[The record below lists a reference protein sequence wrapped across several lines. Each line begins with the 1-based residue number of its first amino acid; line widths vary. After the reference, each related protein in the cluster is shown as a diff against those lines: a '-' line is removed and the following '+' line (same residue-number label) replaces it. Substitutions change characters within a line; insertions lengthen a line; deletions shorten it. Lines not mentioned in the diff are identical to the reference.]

1 MDHEGSLEVSHANTS
16 LVPNINQSESAL
28 ASDSQNF
35 SLDDEFDTEMLA
47 AFKIEADELLEVSE
61 CQLLILESAP
71 TDATALNALFRAF
84 HTIKGNAGFLK
95 IDPTLGSL
103 AHDAETV
110 LSLCRTSALTLQ
122 GASFELI
129 LETSALMRVL
139 VQSLGNPNCNALSAD
154 VIGRANILRTSLS
167 AIANASSKSK
177 ITENA
182 SDRDTSSAIASFVRQ
197 IGDSE
202 SSVDFFE
209 DDLKASIEKDNEL
222 QSYKQGTSTK
232 ETQATEQV
240 AAQVKQDQSQTVNE
254 TLRVDRGRL
263 DLLVEL
269 VGELVIAES
278 MAQQDAIS
286 LTNDPAIVPAKLRNL
301 AQLNRITR
309 TLQELS
315 LSLRMVPLKSTFQK
329 MTRIARDVMR
339 KQDKQVD
346 FLVEGEHTELDK
358 TVVDEIGDPLMH
370 MVRNA
375 IDHGIEKTSEERVAN
390 GKPPRGRVVLR
401 AFHQSGNIHIEI
413 QDDGRGLDAE
423 RILAKAKQQK
433 IVAEDANLSESEILS
448 LIFEPGFSTAEK
460 ITDVSGRGVGMDVVR
475 RNIQALRGSVDIKT
489 KLGEGSCFTIK
500 MPLTLAIIDGLIVRV
515 GTGRFVIPT
524 LSVTELMQLNGANIS
539 TIADKYSILTVRDQ
553 NVPLVR
559 LDRLL
564 GLPCVSESNEK
575 GIIVVVQDG
584 PHSAALSVDEV
595 LGQQQVVIKQLG
607 HNMEGCKGV
616 AGGAIMPDG
625 QIGII
630 LDVHGIIVQSRGKG

>member
-1 MDHEGSLEVSHANTS
+1 MR
-16 LVPNINQSESAL
+16 
-28 ASDSQNF
+28 
-35 SLDDEFDTEMLA
+35 
-47 AFKIEADELLEVSE
+47 
-61 CQLLILESAP
+61 QLS
-71 TDATALNALFRAF
+71 NALFRAF

-110 LSLCRTSALTLQ
+110 LSQCRTGELTLQ
-122 GASFELI
+122 GHSFELI
-129 LETSALMRVL
+129 LESSALMRVL
-139 VQSLGNPNCNALSAD
+139 VNSLGHPIGSAPSPDVLDRARQLKEALSSITTKKKEVD
-154 VIGRANILRTSLS
+154 NKEIETSVGTRGE
-167 AIANASSKSK
+167 ATASSNGSRV
-177 ITENA
+177 
-182 SDRDTSSAIASFVRQ
+182 SDSSI
-197 IGDSE
+197 
-202 SSVDFFE
+202 DFF
-209 DDLKASIEKDNEL
+209 
-222 QSYKQGTSTK
+222 
-232 ETQATEQV
+232 
-240 AAQVKQDQSQTVNE
+240 QDQSETISDNRNSIRSNDKGESTKSPEASEQVDRDGKPEKSQTGSE

-269 VGELVIAES
+269 IGELVIAES
-278 MAQQDAIS
+278 MAQQDALS
-286 LTNDPAIVPAKLRNL
+286 LSNDPSIIPAKLRNM

-346 FLVEGEHTELDK
+346 FVVEGEHTELDK

-375 IDHGIEKTSEERVAN
+375 IDHGIERTAEERVAA
-390 GKPPRGRVVLR
+390 GKSARGRVVLR

-413 QDDGRGLDAE
+413 QDDGRGLNAE
-423 RILAKAKQQK
+423 KILAKAKQQK
-433 IVAEDANLSESEILS
+433 IVPEDANLSESEILS

-460 ITDVSGRGVGMDVVR
+460 VTDVSGRGVGMDVVR

-489 KLGEGSCFTIK
+489 KLGQGSCFTIR
-500 MPLTLAIIDGLIVRV
+500 MPLTLAIIDGLVVRV
-515 GTGRFVIPT
+515 GTNRFVIPT

-539 TIADKYSILTVRDQ
+539 TIVEKHSILTVRDQ
-553 NVPLVR
+553 HVPLLR
-559 LDRLL
+559 LDRIL
-564 GLPCVSESNEK
+564 GLSLSNQESEK

-607 HNMEGCKGV
+607 HNMEGCQGV

-630 LDVHGIIVQSRGKG
+630 LDIHGIIAQSRGKN

>member
-1 MDHEGSLEVSHANTS
+1 MSHANTS
-16 LVPNINQSESAL
+16 SKKKIAENESVLNEAPDL
-28 ASDSQNF
+28 FGQ
-35 SLDDEFDTEMLA
+35 DDEFDSELLA

-61 CQLLILESAP
+61 GQLLILESEP

-84 HTIKGNAGFLK
+84 HTIKGNAAFLK
-95 IDPTLGSL
+95 IDPTLGKL

-110 LSLCRTSALTLQ
+110 LALCRTGELTLQ
-122 GASFELI
+122 GSSLDLI
-129 LETSALMRVL
+129 LESSALMRVL
-139 VQSLGNPNCNALSAD
+139 LNSLGHPICSAPTSDVMHRAIQLQNALACIAKEKQGISQGECETNETHKAEASLQECVDQASDSSIDFFQEECPKVAVEKNPVQSNEPTESRKSSELSEQA
-154 VIGRANILRTSLS
+154 
-167 AIANASSKSK
+167 
-177 ITENA
+177 E
-182 SDRDTSSAIASFVRQ
+182 RDI
-197 IGDSE
+197 
-202 SSVDFFE
+202 
-209 DDLKASIEKDNEL
+209 
-222 QSYKQGTSTK
+222 
-232 ETQATEQV
+232 
-240 AAQVKQDQSQTVNE
+240 KQDKSQSGNE

-269 VGELVIAES
+269 IGELVIAES
-278 MAQQDAIS
+278 MAQQDALS
-286 LTNDPAIVPAKLRNL
+286 PSTDPSVMPAKLRNM

-339 KQDKQVD
+339 KQEKQVD
-346 FLVEGEHTELDK
+346 FIVEGEHTELDK

-375 IDHGIEKTSEERVAN
+375 IDHGIEKTTEERIAA
-390 GKPPRGRVVLR
+390 GKPARGRVVLR

-413 QDDGRGLDAE
+413 QDDGRGLNAE
-423 RILAKAKQQK
+423 KILAKAKQQK
-433 IVAEDANLSESEILS
+433 IVTEDANLSESEVLS
-448 LIFEPGFSTAEK
+448 LIFEPGFSTADK
-460 ITDVSGRGVGMDVVR
+460 VTDVSGRGVGMDVVR

-489 KLGEGSCFTIK
+489 KLGQGSCFTIR
-500 MPLTLAIIDGLIVRV
+500 MPLTLAIIDGLVVRV

-524 LSVTELMQLNGANIS
+524 LSVTELMQLNNANIS
-539 TIADKYSILTVRDQ
+539 TIAEKYTILTVRDQ

-559 LDRLL
+559 LDTLL
-564 GLPCVSESNEK
+564 GLPSTQRESDK

-584 PHSAALSVDEV
+584 PQSAALSVDEV

-607 HNMEGCKGV
+607 HNMKGCKGV

-630 LDVHGIIVQSRGKG
+630 LDIHGIITQSRCKN

>member
-1 MDHEGSLEVSHANTS
+1 MSFVNTS
-16 LVPNINQSESAL
+16 SKKKNVESESVCSEKREL
-28 ASDSQNF
+28 FGQ
-35 SLDDEFDTEMLA
+35 DDEFDSELLA

-61 CQLLILESAP
+61 CQLLILESEP
-71 TDATALNALFRAF
+71 TNATALNALFRAF
-84 HTIKGNAGFLK
+84 HTIKGNAAFLK
-95 IDPTLGSL
+95 IDPTLGNL

-110 LSLCRTSALTLQ
+110 LSLCRTGEITLQ
-122 GASFELI
+122 GTSLELI
-129 LETSALMRVL
+129 LESSALMRVL
-139 VQSLGNPNCNALSAD
+139 LNSLGHPICSAPNPEVLARAGQLQQALSSIANKEQRECNAD
-154 VIGRANILRTSLS
+154 FEANDTPTTNHSP
-167 AIANASSKSK
+167 
-177 ITENA
+177 TENNLQPSDPCSDFFQEESPQA
-182 SDRDTSSAIASFVRQ
+182 LDTQNPSPAKENFKSPKSFAPKDPIDRDT
-197 IGDSE
+197 
-202 SSVDFFE
+202 
-209 DDLKASIEKDNEL
+209 
-222 QSYKQGTSTK
+222 
-232 ETQATEQV
+232 
-240 AAQVKQDQSQTVNE
+240 KQDKSQTANE

-269 VGELVIAES
+269 IGELVIAES
-278 MAQQDAIS
+278 MAQQDALI
-286 LTNDPAIVPAKLRNL
+286 LCGDPSVMPAKQRNM

-339 KQDKQVD
+339 KQEKQVD
-346 FLVEGEHTELDK
+346 FVVEGEHTELDK

-375 IDHGIEKTSEERVAN
+375 IDHGIEKTTEERVAA
-390 GKPPRGRVVLR
+390 GKPARGRVVLR

-413 QDDGRGLDAE
+413 QDDGRGLNAE

-433 IVAEDANLSESEILS
+433 IVPEDSNLSESEILS
-448 LIFEPGFSTAEK
+448 LIFEPGFSTADK
-460 ITDVSGRGVGMDVVR
+460 VTDVSGRGVGMDVVR

-489 KLGEGSCFTIK
+489 KLGHGSCFTIR
-500 MPLTLAIIDGLIVRV
+500 MPLTLAIIDGLVVRV

-524 LSVTELMQLNGANIS
+524 LCVTELMQLNGANIS
-539 TIADKYSILTVRDQ
+539 TIAEKHAILTVRDQ

-559 LDRLL
+559 LNRIL
-564 GLPCVSESNEK
+564 GLPCTNPNNEK

-584 PHSAALSVDEV
+584 PQSAALSVDEV

-630 LDVHGIIVQSRGKG
+630 LDIHGIIMQSRGKN

>member
-1 MDHEGSLEVSHANTS
+1 MLSNFIDDLPFLTGSHDDESLIHIDLQGNFEVSHANTS
-16 LVPNINQSESAL
+16 SVSNIGIGKSEPAN
-28 ASDSQNF
+28 DSQTLG
-35 SLDDEFDTEMLA
+35 LDDEFDTEMLA

-61 CQLLILESAP
+61 CQLLILESTP

-110 LSLCRTSALTLQ
+110 LSLCRTNELTLE
-122 GASFELI
+122 GSSFELI

-139 VQSLGNPNCNALSAD
+139 VQALGNPICNAPSVDVMERASFLRAALS
-154 VIGRANILRTSLS
+154 G
-167 AIANASSKSK
+167 IANAKNKIATKDAVAGNEVLSTDSSVEKQ
-177 ITENA
+177 TDE
-182 SDRDTSSAIASFVRQ
+182 
-197 IGDSE
+197 SE
-202 SSVDFFE
+202 SSADFFE
-209 DDLKASIEKDNEL
+209 DEPK
-222 QSYKQGTSTK
+222 TSTEEDNLAHSPK
-232 ETQATEQV
+232 PSEPAKSMQLHDPIAGP
-240 AAQVKQDQSQTVNE
+240 VKQEPSQAGNE

-286 LTNDPAIVPAKLRNL
+286 LSNDPAIIPAKLRNM

-375 IDHGIEKTSEERVAN
+375 IDHGIEKTSEERIAN

-433 IVAEDANLSESEILS
+433 IVPEDVNLSESEILS

-460 ITDVSGRGVGMDVVR
+460 VTDVSGRGVGMDVVR

-489 KLGEGSCFTIK
+489 NLGQGSCFTIK
-500 MPLTLAIIDGLIVRV
+500 MPLTLAIIDGLVVRV

-524 LSVTELMQLNGANIS
+524 LSVTELMQLNGAKIS
-539 TIADKYSILTVRDQ
+539 TIAEKYSILTVRDQ

-559 LDRLL
+559 LDKIL
-564 GLPCVSESNEK
+564 GLRWPRF
-575 GIIVVVQDG
+575 
-584 PHSAALSVDEV
+584 H
-595 LGQQQVVIKQLG
+595 G
-607 HNMEGCKGV
+607 HANT
-616 AGGAIMPDG
+616 
-625 QIGII
+625 
-630 LDVHGIIVQSRGKG
+630 LF

>member
-1 MDHEGSLEVSHANTS
+1 MCDPDIV
-16 LVPNINQSESAL
+16 
-28 ASDSQNF
+28 

-47 AFKIEADELLEVSE
+47 AFKIEADELLEVSDS
-61 CQLLILESAP
+61 QLLILESSP
-71 TDATALNALFRAF
+71 TDVAALNALFRAF

-95 IDPTLGSL
+95 IDPTLGCL
-103 AHDAETV
+103 AHDAENV
-110 LSLCRTSALTLQ
+110 LSLCRANELILE
-122 GASFELI
+122 GATFELI

-139 VQSLGNPNCNALSAD
+139 VQALGNPICTTPSVDIVDRANKLRMALYGIAQANNRGERKGNPCKADTKLTEAD
-154 VIGRANILRTSLS
+154 VEKEANDGAIS
-167 AIANASSKSK
+167 A
-177 ITENA
+177 
-182 SDRDTSSAIASFVRQ
+182 
-197 IGDSE
+197 
-202 SSVDFFE
+202 DFFE
-209 DDLKASIEKDNEL
+209 EETSSPPHQEKEAGPSQSQELPKQSQPIDSSIDSNKQDKL
-222 QSYKQGTSTK
+222 QSG
-232 ETQATEQV
+232 
-240 AAQVKQDQSQTVNE
+240 NE

-269 VGELVIAES
+269 IGELVIAES
-278 MAQQDAIS
+278 MAQQDAINLS
-286 LTNDPAIVPAKLRNL
+286 NDPSAIPTKLRNM

-315 LSLRMVPLKSTFQK
+315 LSLRMVPLKATFQK

-375 IDHGIEKTSEERVAN
+375 IDHGIEKTAEERIAN
-390 GKPPRGRVVLR
+390 GKSPRGRVVLR

-423 RILAKAKQQK
+423 KILAKAKQQK
-433 IVAEDANLSESEILS
+433 IVAEDATLSESEILA

-460 ITDVSGRGVGMDVVR
+460 VTDVSGRGVGMDVVR

-489 KLGEGSCFTIK
+489 KLGQGSCFTIK
-500 MPLTLAIIDGLIVRV
+500 MPLTLAIIDGLVVRV

-524 LSVTELMQLNGANIS
+524 LCVTELMQLNGAKIS
-539 TIADKYSILTVRDQ
+539 TIAEKYSILTVRDQ
-553 NVPLVR
+553 SVPLVR
-559 LDRLL
+559 LDKML
-564 GLPCVSESNEK
+564 GLPCSFEESEK

-607 HNMEGCKGV
+607 HNMDSCKGV

-630 LDVHGIIVQSRGKG
+630 LDVHGIIAQSRGKN